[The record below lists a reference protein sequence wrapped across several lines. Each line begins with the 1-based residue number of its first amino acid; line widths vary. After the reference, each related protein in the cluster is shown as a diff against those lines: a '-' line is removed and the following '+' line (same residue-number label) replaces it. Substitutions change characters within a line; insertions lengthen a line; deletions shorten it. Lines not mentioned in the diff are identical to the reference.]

1 MIDLQGGTV
10 IGSARCKDF
19 QTHEGRVQ
27 AAFNLIQLGI
37 TNLVCIGGDGSLT
50 GANLF
55 RQEWAD
61 ILQELVVAGIRL

>member
-1 MIDLQGGTV
+1 MVFWFQGGTS

-19 QTHEGRVQ
+19 MTREGRLK
-27 AAFNLIQLGI
+27 AACNLVKNGI

-55 RQEWAD
+55 RLEWKS
-61 ILQELVVAGIRL
+61 LLEELVLQG

>member
-1 MIDLQGGTV
+1 M

-19 QTHEGRVQ
+19 QTHEGRVK
-27 AAFNLIQLGI
+27 AAFNLIQHGI

-61 ILQELVVAGIRL
+61 ILLELVATGIVFVTY